1 MEISSVQSR
10 RGVRW
15 SARGL
20 VRARIEAHDHATTV
34 TSCAEGRKPV
44 VPALGRIKP
53 FEMPRRNLM
62 AARERRTLRM
72 LRFAVS
78 LLACALATGAAAQY
92 PDRPIRLIV
101 PQAAGSATDTVARIL
116 GAELAK
122 ELGQQI
128 VVDNRP
134 GGALTIGLDLTAK
147 AEPDGYTI
155 CMGPIG
161 ALAITRHMVAKL
173 PYDIERD
180 LQPVA
185 LATRGHLLLAVSPTL
200 PFNSV
205 AELIAFAKENPGKL
219 LNASSSNGS
228 PGHVGGELFK
238 FMSGTNIV
246 HVPYRGGAAAI
257 NDLIAGRVHLMFES
271 LNSIAPHA
279 RSGAVRALA
288 VSGTRRSPGFPD
300 LPTVAEAGVPGYA
313 APTWS
318 GVIAPAAV
326 PRPIIDKL
334 NAAIN
339 KAIQSSTFRD
349 RFAVIGDE
357 PAGGTPEEFAELIR
371 ADSAK
376 WGEVIR
382 RSGARLD

>member
-1 MEISSVQSR
+1 MADAWEGHMQ
-10 RGVRW
+10 
-15 SARGL
+15 GL
-20 VRARIEAHDHATTV
+20 RLV
-34 TSCAEGRKPV
+34 
-44 VPALGRIKP
+44 AL
-53 FEMPRRNLM
+53 
-62 AARERRTLRM
+62 
-72 LRFAVS
+72 
-78 LLACALATGAAAQY
+78 LLACLFATGAAADY
-92 PDRPIRLIV
+92 PDKPIRLVV
-101 PQAAGSATDTVARIL
+101 PQAPGSATDTVARIL

-134 GGALTIGLDLTAK
+134 GGALTLGLDLTAK
-147 AEPDGYTI
+147 SEPDGYTI

-161 ALAITRHMVAKL
+161 ALAINRHMVAKL

-185 LATRGHLLLAVSPTL
+185 LVTRGHLLLAVSPTL
-200 PFNSV
+200 PFKAV
-205 AELIAFAKENPGKL
+205 TEIIDHAKANPGKL
-219 LNASSSNGS
+219 MNASSSNGS

-238 FMSGTNIV
+238 YMSGTDIV

-279 RSGAVRALA
+279 RSGTVRALA
-288 VSGTRRSPGFPD
+288 VSGARRSLGFPD

-318 GVIAPAAV
+318 GVIAPSGV

-334 NAAIN
+334 NAGIN
-339 KAIQSSTFRD
+339 KAIQSQTFRD
-349 RFAVIGDE
+349 RFAMIGDE

-371 ADSAK
+371 TDSAK
-376 WGEVIR
+376 WGEVVR

>member
-1 MEISSVQSR
+1 MRS
-10 RGVRW
+10 
-15 SARGL
+15 
-20 VRARIEAHDHATTV
+20 
-34 TSCAEGRKPV
+34 
-44 VPALGRIKP
+44 
-53 FEMPRRNLM
+53 
-62 AARERRTLRM
+62 LR
-72 LRFAVS
+72 LIPL
-78 LLACALATGAAAQY
+78 LLACVFATGAAAQY
-92 PDRPIRLIV
+92 PDKPIKLIV

-122 ELGQQI
+122 EVGQQI
-128 VVDNRP
+128 IIDNRP
-134 GGALTIGLDLTAK
+134 GGALTLGVDLTAK
-147 AEPDGYTI
+147 ADPDGYTI

-161 ALAITRHMVAKL
+161 ALAINRHMVAKL

-180 LQPVA
+180 LQPIA
-185 LATRGHLLLAVSPTL
+185 LVTRGHLLLAGSPTL
-200 PFNSV
+200 PFKSV
-205 AELIAFAKENPGKL
+205 QEIIDYAKQNPGKL

-238 FMSGTNIV
+238 YMSGTDIV

-279 RSGAVRALA
+279 KSGTVRPLA
-288 VSGTRRSPGFPD
+288 VSGARRSPGFPD

-318 GVIAPAAV
+318 GVIAPAGV

-339 KAIQSSTFRD
+339 RAIASQIFRD
-349 RFAVIGDE
+349 RFASIGDE
-357 PAGGTPEEFAELIR
+357 PAGGSPEDFAEVIR
-371 ADSAK
+371 SDSAK
-376 WGEVIR
+376 WGDVIR
-382 RSGARLD
+382 RAGARLD

>member
-1 MEISSVQSR
+1 
-10 RGVRW
+10 
-15 SARGL
+15 
-20 VRARIEAHDHATTV
+20 
-34 TSCAEGRKPV
+34 
-44 VPALGRIKP
+44 
-53 FEMPRRNLM
+53 
-62 AARERRTLRM
+62 M
-72 LRFAVS
+72 LRFTLS
-78 LLACALATGAAAQY
+78 LLVCVIATGAAAQY

-116 GAELAK
+116 GAELEK

-180 LQPVA
+180 LQPIA
-185 LATRGHLLLAVSPTL
+185 LATHGHLLLAVSPRV
-200 PFNSV
+200 PFKSV
-205 AELIAFAKENPGKL
+205 AELIAYAKDNPGKL

-238 FMSGTNIV
+238 YMSGTDIV
-246 HVPYRGGAAAI
+246 HVPYRGGAPAI

-279 RSGAVRALA
+279 RSGSVRALA
-288 VSGTRRSPGFPD
+288 VSGTRRSPGFSD
-300 LPTVAEAGVPGYA
+300 LPTIAEAGVPGYA

-318 GVIAPAAV
+318 GVIAPAGV

-334 NAAIN
+334 NAVIN
-339 KAIQSSTFRD
+339 KAIRSPTFRE
-349 RFAVIGDE
+349 RFAAIGDE

-371 ADSAK
+371 ADSEK
-376 WGEVIR
+376 WGEVVR